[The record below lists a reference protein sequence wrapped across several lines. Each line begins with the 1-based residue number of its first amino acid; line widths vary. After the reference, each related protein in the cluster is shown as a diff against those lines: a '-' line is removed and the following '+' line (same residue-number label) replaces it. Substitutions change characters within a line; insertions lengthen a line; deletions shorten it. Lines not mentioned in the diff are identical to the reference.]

1 MKALRQVSVCVVNR
15 FEVTEGGASL
25 VVKTGGDPEDLGRAF
40 VRRDDGSQAT
50 QLFVVSKVFDPV
62 GAAGRRRRDV
72 PLHSGLALL
81 VHTLQPVEPAVTY
94 CLVL

>member
-1 MKALRQVSVCVVNR
+1 MRS
-15 FEVTEGGASL
+15 EVTEGGVSL

-40 VRRDDGSQAT
+40 VWRDDRSQTT

-81 VHTLQPVEPAVTY
+81 FHTLQPVEPAVKY
-94 CLVL
+94 CFFIVF